1 MNKKIDI
8 IKLQKIYDPRGT
20 LVVAEEN
27 THVPFEIGNTEWFSP
42 KSTVT
47 TQHQRETMLVALAGH
62 FTLRITEYDGTV
74 AETLLDNPNEGALIP
89 ADCPYQLTDFTEE
102 TVVLRLTAAEKEIK
116 YLDLKAINDQY
127 QPEINNAIAQVLDS
141 GWYLHGKALRQFEE
155 EYAAFIGSEY
165 CIGCGCGLDA
175 LKLILMGEME
185 LGRLQK
191 GDEIL
196 VPANTYYATILA
208 ITSVGLKPV
217 LIDARMDT
225 LQIDERLIEQHITQK
240 TKALLTV
247 HLYGK
252 LSVTPKMLELCR
264 KHHLLLF
271 EDNAQA
277 FACKMHA
284 KKSEACQMQVENSQ
298 NSEVNGESI
307 HTGNIG
313 DAAAHSF
320 YPGKNLGALGD
331 AGAVTTN
338 DRKLAEVITSLRDY
352 GRVSKYEY
360 DYQGLNSRMEELQAA
375 VLCVKLKNPY
385 KEASER
391 IKIARYYLS
400 KLDKRIVEHCIPERL
415 YEKESENVVH
425 VFPFLTEK
433 RDELRDYL
441 SEHRVQTVCH
451 YPIPPHQQPC
461 YPEWNH
467 LSFPVTERIAK
478 QEISLPCNSTL
489 KQEELDRIINLIN
502 RFFEERGI

>member
-1 MNKKIDI
+1 MNKKVDN
-8 IKLQKIYDPRGT
+8 IKLQKIFDPRST
-20 LVVAEEN
+20 QIAAEE
-27 THVPFEIGNTEWFSP
+27 
-42 KSTVT
+42 K
-47 TQHQRETMLVALAGH
+47 
-62 FTLRITEYDGTV
+62 
-74 AETLLDNPNEGALIP
+74 
-89 ADCPYQLTDFTEE
+89 
-102 TVVLRLTAAEKEIK
+102 IK

-127 QPEINNAIAQVLDS
+127 QPEINEAIAQVLDS
-141 GWYLHGKALRQFEE
+141 GWYLNGNALKQFEE
-155 EYAAFIGSEY
+155 AYAAFIGSEY

-175 LKLILMGEME
+175 LKLILMGEIE

-191 GDEIL
+191 GNEIL

-208 ITSVGLKPV
+208 ITSVGLTPV
-217 LIDARMDT
+217 LIDSRMDT

-240 TKALLTV
+240 TKALMTV

-252 LSVTPKMLELCR
+252 LSVTPKILELCR
-264 KHHLLLF
+264 KHQLLLF

-277 FACKMHA
+277 FAC
-284 KKSEACQMQVENSQ
+284 QMQVENSEA
-298 NSEVNGESI
+298 SRKSI

-331 AGAVTTN
+331 AGAITTN
-338 DRKLAEVITSLRDY
+338 DRKLAEVIISLRDY
-352 GRVSKYEY
+352 GKVSKYEFN
-360 DYQGLNSRMEELQAA
+360 YQGLNSRMEELQAA

-385 KEASER
+385 GEAKDR
-391 IKIARYYLS
+391 FQKVQYYLS
-400 KLDKRIVEHCIPERL
+400 KLDKKIVEHCIPKRL
-415 YEKESENVVH
+415 YEEEAENVVH

-441 SEHRVQTVCH
+441 SEHQVQTVYH
-451 YPIPPHQQPC
+451 YPIPPHQQSC

-467 LSFPVTERIAK
+467 LSFPVTERIAQ

-489 KQEELDRIINLIN
+489 KQGELDRIINLIN

>member
-1 MNKKIDI
+1 MNKKVDN
-8 IKLQKIYDPRGT
+8 IKLQKIFDPRST
-20 LVVAEEN
+20 QVAAEE
-27 THVPFEIGNTEWFSP
+27 
-42 KSTVT
+42 K
-47 TQHQRETMLVALAGH
+47 
-62 FTLRITEYDGTV
+62 
-74 AETLLDNPNEGALIP
+74 
-89 ADCPYQLTDFTEE
+89 
-102 TVVLRLTAAEKEIK
+102 IK

-127 QPEINNAIAQVLDS
+127 QPEINEAIAQVLDS
-141 GWYLHGKALRQFEE
+141 GWYLNGNALKEFEE
-155 EYAAFIGSEY
+155 AYAAFIGSEY

-175 LKLILMGEME
+175 LKLILMGEIE

-191 GDEIL
+191 DDEIL

-208 ITSVGLKPV
+208 ITSVGLTPV
-217 LIDARMDT
+217 LIDSRMDT

-240 TKALLTV
+240 TKALMTV

-252 LSVTPKMLELCR
+252 LSVTPKILELCR
-264 KHHLLLF
+264 KHQLLLF

-277 FACKMHA
+277 FAC
-284 KKSEACQMQVENSQ
+284 QMQVENS
-298 NSEVNGESI
+298 EVSRKSI

-331 AGAVTTN
+331 AGAITTN
-338 DRKLAEVITSLRDY
+338 DRKLAEVIISLRDY
-352 GRVSKYEY
+352 GRVSKYEFN
-360 DYQGLNSRMEELQAA
+360 YQGLNSRMEELQAA

-385 KEASER
+385 GEAKDR
-391 IKIARYYLS
+391 FQKVQYYLS
-400 KLDKRIVEHCIPERL
+400 KLDKKIVEHCIPKRL
-415 YEKESENVVH
+415 YEEESENVVH

-441 SEHRVQTVCH
+441 SEHQVQTVYH
-451 YPIPPHQQPC
+451 YPIPPHQQSC

-467 LSFPVTERIAK
+467 LSFPVTERIAQ

-489 KQEELDRIINLIN
+489 KQGELDRIINLIN

>member
-1 MNKKIDI
+1 MNKKVDN
-8 IKLQKIYDPRGT
+8 IKLQKIFDPRST
-20 LVVAEEN
+20 QVAAEE
-27 THVPFEIGNTEWFSP
+27 
-42 KSTVT
+42 K
-47 TQHQRETMLVALAGH
+47 
-62 FTLRITEYDGTV
+62 
-74 AETLLDNPNEGALIP
+74 
-89 ADCPYQLTDFTEE
+89 
-102 TVVLRLTAAEKEIK
+102 IK

-127 QPEINNAIAQVLDS
+127 QPEINEAIAQVLDS
-141 GWYLHGKALRQFEE
+141 GWYLNGNALKEFEE
-155 EYAAFIGSEY
+155 AYAAFIGSEY

-175 LKLILMGEME
+175 LKLILMGEIE

-208 ITSVGLKPV
+208 ITSVGLTPV
-217 LIDARMDT
+217 LIDSRMDT

-240 TKALLTV
+240 TKALMTV

-252 LSVTPKMLELCR
+252 LSVTPKILELCR
-264 KHHLLLF
+264 KHQLLLF

-277 FACKMHA
+277 FAC
-284 KKSEACQMQVENSQ
+284 QMQVENSEA
-298 NSEVNGESI
+298 SRKSI

-331 AGAVTTN
+331 AGAITTN
-338 DRKLAEVITSLRDY
+338 DRKLAEVIISLRDY
-352 GRVSKYEY
+352 GRVSKYEFN
-360 DYQGLNSRMEELQAA
+360 YQGLNSRMEELQAA

-385 KEASER
+385 GEAKDR
-391 IKIARYYLS
+391 FQKVQYYLS
-400 KLDKRIVEHCIPERL
+400 KLDKKIVEHCIPKRL
-415 YEKESENVVH
+415 YEEESENVVH

-441 SEHRVQTVCH
+441 SEHQVQTVYH
-451 YPIPPHQQPC
+451 YPIPPHQQSC

-467 LSFPVTERIAK
+467 LSFPVTERIAQ

-489 KQEELDRIINLIN
+489 KQGELDRIINLIN

>member
-1 MNKKIDI
+1 MNKKVDN
-8 IKLQKIYDPRGT
+8 IKLQKIFDPRST
-20 LVVAEEN
+20 QVAAEE
-27 THVPFEIGNTEWFSP
+27 
-42 KSTVT
+42 K
-47 TQHQRETMLVALAGH
+47 
-62 FTLRITEYDGTV
+62 
-74 AETLLDNPNEGALIP
+74 
-89 ADCPYQLTDFTEE
+89 
-102 TVVLRLTAAEKEIK
+102 IK

-127 QPEINNAIAQVLDS
+127 QPEINEAIAQVLDS
-141 GWYLHGKALRQFEE
+141 GWYLNGNALKQFEE
-155 EYAAFIGSEY
+155 AYAAFIGSEY

-175 LKLILMGEME
+175 LKLILMGEIE

-191 GDEIL
+191 DDEIL

-208 ITSVGLKPV
+208 ITSVGLTPV
-217 LIDARMDT
+217 LIDSRMDT

-240 TKALLTV
+240 TKALMTV

-252 LSVTPKMLELCR
+252 LSVTPKILELCR
-264 KHHLLLF
+264 KHQLLLF

-277 FACKMHA
+277 FAC
-284 KKSEACQMQVENSQ
+284 QMQVENSEA
-298 NSEVNGESI
+298 SRKSI

-331 AGAVTTN
+331 AGAITTN
-338 DRKLAEVITSLRDY
+338 DRRLAEVIISLRDY
-352 GRVSKYEY
+352 GRVSKYEFN
-360 DYQGLNSRMEELQAA
+360 YQGLNSRMEELQAA

-385 KEASER
+385 GEAKDR
-391 IKIARYYLS
+391 FQKVQYYLS
-400 KLDKRIVEHCIPERL
+400 KLDKKIVEHCIPKRL
-415 YEKESENVVH
+415 YEEESENVVH

-441 SEHRVQTVCH
+441 SEHQVQTVYH
-451 YPIPPHQQPC
+451 YPIPPHQQSC

-467 LSFPVTERIAK
+467 LSFPVTERIAQ

-489 KQEELDRIINLIN
+489 KQGELDRIINLIN

>member
-1 MNKKIDI
+1 MNKKVDN
-8 IKLQKIYDPRGT
+8 IKLQKIFDPRST
-20 LVVAEEN
+20 QVAAEE
-27 THVPFEIGNTEWFSP
+27 
-42 KSTVT
+42 K
-47 TQHQRETMLVALAGH
+47 
-62 FTLRITEYDGTV
+62 
-74 AETLLDNPNEGALIP
+74 
-89 ADCPYQLTDFTEE
+89 
-102 TVVLRLTAAEKEIK
+102 IK

-127 QPEINNAIAQVLDS
+127 QPEINEAIAQVLDS
-141 GWYLHGKALRQFEE
+141 GWYLNGNALKQFEE
-155 EYAAFIGSEY
+155 AYAAFIGSEY

-175 LKLILMGEME
+175 LKLILMGEIE

-191 GDEIL
+191 GNEIL

-208 ITSVGLKPV
+208 ITSAGLTPV
-217 LIDARMDT
+217 LIDSRMDT

-240 TKALLTV
+240 TKALMTV

-252 LSVTPKMLELCR
+252 LSVTPKILELCR
-264 KHHLLLF
+264 KHQLLLF

-277 FACKMHA
+277 FAC
-284 KKSEACQMQVENSQ
+284 QMQVENSEA
-298 NSEVNGESI
+298 SRKSI

-331 AGAVTTN
+331 AGAITTN
-338 DRKLAEVITSLRDY
+338 DRKLAEVIISLRDY
-352 GRVSKYEY
+352 GRVSKYEFN
-360 DYQGLNSRMEELQAA
+360 YQGLNSRMEELQAA

-385 KEASER
+385 GEAKDR
-391 IKIARYYLS
+391 FQKVQNYLS
-400 KLDKRIVEHCIPERL
+400 KLDKKIVEHCIPKRL
-415 YEKESENVVH
+415 YEEESENVVH

-441 SEHRVQTVCH
+441 SEHQVQTVYH
-451 YPIPPHQQPC
+451 YPIPPHQQSC

-467 LSFPVTERIAK
+467 LSFPVTERIAQ

-489 KQEELDRIINLIN
+489 KQGELDRIINLIN

>member
-1 MNKKIDI
+1 MNKKVDN
-8 IKLQKIYDPRGT
+8 IKLQKIFDPRST
-20 LVVAEEN
+20 QVAAEE
-27 THVPFEIGNTEWFSP
+27 
-42 KSTVT
+42 K
-47 TQHQRETMLVALAGH
+47 
-62 FTLRITEYDGTV
+62 
-74 AETLLDNPNEGALIP
+74 
-89 ADCPYQLTDFTEE
+89 
-102 TVVLRLTAAEKEIK
+102 IK

-127 QPEINNAIAQVLDS
+127 QPEINEAIAQVLDS
-141 GWYLHGKALRQFEE
+141 GWYLNGNALKQFEE
-155 EYAAFIGSEY
+155 AYAAFIGSEY

-175 LKLILMGEME
+175 LKLILMGEIE

-208 ITSVGLKPV
+208 ITSVGLTPV
-217 LIDARMDT
+217 LIDSRMDT

-240 TKALLTV
+240 TKALMTV

-252 LSVTPKMLELCR
+252 LSVTPKILELCR
-264 KHHLLLF
+264 KHQLLLF

-277 FACKMHA
+277 FAC
-284 KKSEACQMQVENSQ
+284 QMQVENSEA
-298 NSEVNGESI
+298 SRKSI

-331 AGAVTTN
+331 AGAITTN
-338 DRKLAEVITSLRDY
+338 DRKLAEVIISLRDY
-352 GRVSKYEY
+352 GRASKYEFT
-360 DYQGLNSRMEELQAA
+360 YQGLNSRMEELQAA

-385 KEASER
+385 GEAKDR
-391 IKIARYYLS
+391 FQKAQYYLS
-400 KLDKRIVEHCIPERL
+400 QLDKKIVEHCIPKRL
-415 YEKESENVVH
+415 YEEGKENVVH

-441 SEHRVQTVCH
+441 TEHRVQTVCH
-451 YPIPPHQQPC
+451 YPIPPHQQSC

-467 LSFPVTERIAK
+467 LSFPVTERIAQ

-489 KQEELDRIINLIN
+489 KLEELDRIINLIN

>member
-1 MNKKIDI
+1 MNKKVDN
-8 IKLQKIYDPRGT
+8 IKLQKIFDPRST
-20 LVVAEEN
+20 QVAAEE
-27 THVPFEIGNTEWFSP
+27 
-42 KSTVT
+42 K
-47 TQHQRETMLVALAGH
+47 
-62 FTLRITEYDGTV
+62 
-74 AETLLDNPNEGALIP
+74 
-89 ADCPYQLTDFTEE
+89 
-102 TVVLRLTAAEKEIK
+102 IK

-127 QPEINNAIAQVLDS
+127 QPEINEAIAQVLDS
-141 GWYLHGKALRQFEE
+141 GWYLNGNALKQFEE
-155 EYAAFIGSEY
+155 AYAAFIGSEY

-175 LKLILMGEME
+175 LKLILMGEIE

-191 GDEIL
+191 GNEIL

-208 ITSVGLKPV
+208 ITSVGLTPV
-217 LIDARMDT
+217 LIDSRMDT

-240 TKALLTV
+240 TKALMTV

-252 LSVTPKMLELCR
+252 LSVTPKILELCR
-264 KHHLLLF
+264 KHQLLLF

-277 FACKMHA
+277 FAC
-284 KKSEACQMQVENSQ
+284 QMQVENCEASRK
-298 NSEVNGESI
+298 SI

-331 AGAVTTN
+331 AGAITTN
-338 DRKLAEVITSLRDY
+338 DRKLVEVIISLRDY
-352 GRVSKYEY
+352 GRVSKYEFN
-360 DYQGLNSRMEELQAA
+360 YQGLNSRMEELQAA

-385 KEASER
+385 GEAKDR
-391 IKIARYYLS
+391 FQKVQYYLS
-400 KLDKRIVEHCIPERL
+400 KLDKKIVEHCIPKRL
-415 YEKESENVVH
+415 YEEESENVVH

-441 SEHRVQTVCH
+441 SEHQVQTVYH
-451 YPIPPHQQPC
+451 YPIPPHQQSC

-467 LSFPVTERIAK
+467 LSFPVTERIAQ

-489 KQEELDRIINLIN
+489 KQGELDRIINLIN

>member
-1 MNKKIDI
+1 MNKKVDN
-8 IKLQKIYDPRGT
+8 IKLQKIFDPRST
-20 LVVAEEN
+20 QVAAEE
-27 THVPFEIGNTEWFSP
+27 
-42 KSTVT
+42 K
-47 TQHQRETMLVALAGH
+47 
-62 FTLRITEYDGTV
+62 
-74 AETLLDNPNEGALIP
+74 
-89 ADCPYQLTDFTEE
+89 
-102 TVVLRLTAAEKEIK
+102 IK

-127 QPEINNAIAQVLDS
+127 QPEINEAIAQVLDS
-141 GWYLHGKALRQFEE
+141 GWYLNGNALKEFEE
-155 EYAAFIGSEY
+155 AYAAFIGSEY

-175 LKLILMGEME
+175 LKLILMGEIE

-208 ITSVGLKPV
+208 ITSVGLTPV
-217 LIDARMDT
+217 LIDSRMDT

-240 TKALLTV
+240 TKALMTV

-252 LSVTPKMLELCR
+252 LSVTPKILELCR
-264 KHHLLLF
+264 KHQLLLF

-277 FACKMHA
+277 FAC
-284 KKSEACQMQVENSQ
+284 QMQVENSEA
-298 NSEVNGESI
+298 SRKSI

-331 AGAVTTN
+331 AGAITTN
-338 DRKLAEVITSLRDY
+338 DRKLAEVIISLRDY
-352 GRVSKYEY
+352 GRVSKYEFN
-360 DYQGLNSRMEELQAA
+360 YQGLNSRMEELQAA

-385 KEASER
+385 GEAKDR
-391 IKIARYYLS
+391 FRKVQYYLS
-400 KLDKRIVEHCIPERL
+400 KLDKKIVEHCIPKRL
-415 YEKESENVVH
+415 YEEESENVVH

-441 SEHRVQTVCH
+441 SEHQVQTVYH
-451 YPIPPHQQPC
+451 YPIPPHQQSC

-467 LSFPVTERIAK
+467 LSFPVTERIAQ

-489 KQEELDRIINLIN
+489 KQGELDRIINLIN

>member
-1 MNKKIDI
+1 MNKKVDN
-8 IKLQKIYDPRGT
+8 IKLQKIFDPRST
-20 LVVAEEN
+20 QVAAEE
-27 THVPFEIGNTEWFSP
+27 
-42 KSTVT
+42 K
-47 TQHQRETMLVALAGH
+47 
-62 FTLRITEYDGTV
+62 
-74 AETLLDNPNEGALIP
+74 
-89 ADCPYQLTDFTEE
+89 
-102 TVVLRLTAAEKEIK
+102 IK

-127 QPEINNAIAQVLDS
+127 QPEINEAIAQVLDS
-141 GWYLHGKALRQFEE
+141 GWYLNGNALKQFEE
-155 EYAAFIGSEY
+155 AYAAFIGSEY

-175 LKLILMGEME
+175 LKLILMGEIE

-208 ITSVGLKPV
+208 ITSVGLTPV
-217 LIDARMDT
+217 LIDSRMDT

-240 TKALLTV
+240 TKALMTV

-252 LSVTPKMLELCR
+252 LSVTPKILELCR
-264 KHHLLLF
+264 KHQLLLF

-277 FACKMHA
+277 FAC
-284 KKSEACQMQVENSQ
+284 QMQVENSEA
-298 NSEVNGESI
+298 SRKSI

-331 AGAVTTN
+331 AGAITTN
-338 DRKLAEVITSLRDY
+338 DRKLAEVIISLRDY
-352 GRVSKYEY
+352 GRVSKYEFN
-360 DYQGLNSRMEELQAA
+360 YQGLNSRMEELQAA

-385 KEASER
+385 GEVKDR
-391 IKIARYYLS
+391 FQKVQYYLS
-400 KLDKRIVEHCIPERL
+400 KLDKKIVEHCIPKRL
-415 YEKESENVVH
+415 YEEESENVVH

-441 SEHRVQTVCH
+441 SEHQVQTVYH
-451 YPIPPHQQPC
+451 YPIPPHQQSC

-467 LSFPVTERIAK
+467 LSFPVTERIAQ

-489 KQEELDRIINLIN
+489 KQGELDRIINLIN

>member
-1 MNKKIDI
+1 MNKKVDN
-8 IKLQKIYDPRGT
+8 IKLQKIFDPRST
-20 LVVAEEN
+20 QVAAEE
-27 THVPFEIGNTEWFSP
+27 
-42 KSTVT
+42 K
-47 TQHQRETMLVALAGH
+47 
-62 FTLRITEYDGTV
+62 
-74 AETLLDNPNEGALIP
+74 
-89 ADCPYQLTDFTEE
+89 
-102 TVVLRLTAAEKEIK
+102 IK

-127 QPEINNAIAQVLDS
+127 QPEINEAIAQVLDS
-141 GWYLHGKALRQFEE
+141 GWYLNGNALKQFEE
-155 EYAAFIGSEY
+155 AYAAFIGSEY

-175 LKLILMGEME
+175 LKLILMGEIE

-208 ITSVGLKPV
+208 ITSVGLTPV
-217 LIDARMDT
+217 LIDSRMDT

-240 TKALLTV
+240 TKALMTV

-252 LSVTPKMLELCR
+252 LSVTPKILELCR
-264 KHHLLLF
+264 KHQLLLF

-277 FACKMHA
+277 FAC
-284 KKSEACQMQVENSQ
+284 QMQVENSEA
-298 NSEVNGESI
+298 SRKSI

-331 AGAVTTN
+331 AGAITTN
-338 DRKLAEVITSLRDY
+338 DRKLAEIIISLRDY
-352 GRVSKYEY
+352 GRVSKYEFN
-360 DYQGLNSRMEELQAA
+360 YQGLNSRMEELQAA

-385 KEASER
+385 GEAKDR
-391 IKIARYYLS
+391 FRKVQYYLS
-400 KLDKRIVEHCIPERL
+400 KLDKKIVEHCIPKRL
-415 YEKESENVVH
+415 YEEESENVVH

-441 SEHRVQTVCH
+441 SEHQVQTVYH
-451 YPIPPHQQPC
+451 YPIPPHQQSC

-467 LSFPVTERIAK
+467 LSFPVTERIAQ

>member
-1 MNKKIDI
+1 MNKKVDN
-8 IKLQKIYDPRGT
+8 IKLQKIFDPRST
-20 LVVAEEN
+20 QVAAEE
-27 THVPFEIGNTEWFSP
+27 
-42 KSTVT
+42 K
-47 TQHQRETMLVALAGH
+47 
-62 FTLRITEYDGTV
+62 
-74 AETLLDNPNEGALIP
+74 
-89 ADCPYQLTDFTEE
+89 
-102 TVVLRLTAAEKEIK
+102 IK

-127 QPEINNAIAQVLDS
+127 QPEINEAIAQVLDS
-141 GWYLHGKALRQFEE
+141 GWYLNGNALKQFEE
-155 EYAAFIGSEY
+155 AYAAFIGSEY

-175 LKLILMGEME
+175 LKLILMGEIE

-208 ITSVGLKPV
+208 ITSVGLTPV
-217 LIDARMDT
+217 LIDSRMDT

-240 TKALLTV
+240 TKALMTV

-252 LSVTPKMLELCR
+252 LSVTPKILELCR
-264 KHHLLLF
+264 KHQLLLF

-277 FACKMHA
+277 FAC
-284 KKSEACQMQVENSQ
+284 QMQVENSEA
-298 NSEVNGESI
+298 SRKSI

-331 AGAVTTN
+331 AGAITTN
-338 DRKLAEVITSLRDY
+338 DRKLAEVIISLRDY
-352 GRVSKYEY
+352 GRVNKYEFN
-360 DYQGLNSRMEELQAA
+360 YQGLNSRMEELQAA

-385 KEASER
+385 GEAKDR
-391 IKIARYYLS
+391 FQKVQYYLS
-400 KLDKRIVEHCIPERL
+400 KLDKKIVEHCIPKRL
-415 YEKESENVVH
+415 YEEEAENVVH

-441 SEHRVQTVCH
+441 SEHQVQTVFH
-451 YPIPPHQQPC
+451 YPIPPHQQSC

-467 LSFPVTERIAK
+467 LSFPVTERIAQ

-489 KQEELDRIINLIN
+489 KQGELDRIINLIN

>member
-1 MNKKIDI
+1 MNKKVDN
-8 IKLQKIYDPRGT
+8 IKLQKIFDPRST
-20 LVVAEEN
+20 QVAAEE
-27 THVPFEIGNTEWFSP
+27 
-42 KSTVT
+42 K
-47 TQHQRETMLVALAGH
+47 
-62 FTLRITEYDGTV
+62 
-74 AETLLDNPNEGALIP
+74 
-89 ADCPYQLTDFTEE
+89 
-102 TVVLRLTAAEKEIK
+102 IK

-127 QPEINNAIAQVLDS
+127 QPEINEAIAQVLDS
-141 GWYLHGKALRQFEE
+141 GWYLNGNALKQFEE
-155 EYAAFIGSEY
+155 AYAAFIGSEY

-175 LKLILMGEME
+175 LKLILMGEIE

-208 ITSVGLKPV
+208 ITSVGLTPV
-217 LIDARMDT
+217 LIDSRMDT

-240 TKALLTV
+240 TKALMTV

-252 LSVTPKMLELCR
+252 LSVTPKILELCR
-264 KHHLLLF
+264 KHQLLLF

-277 FACKMHA
+277 FAC
-284 KKSEACQMQVENSQ
+284 QMQVENSEA
-298 NSEVNGESI
+298 SRKSI

-331 AGAVTTN
+331 AGAITTN
-338 DRKLAEVITSLRDY
+338 DRKLAEIIITLRDY
-352 GRVSKYEY
+352 GRVSKYEFN
-360 DYQGLNSRMEELQAA
+360 YQGLNSRMEELQAA

-385 KEASER
+385 VEAKDR
-391 IKIARYYLS
+391 FQKVQYYLS
-400 KLDKRIVEHCIPERL
+400 KLDKKIVEHCIPKRL
-415 YEKESENVVH
+415 YEEESENVVH

-441 SEHRVQTVCH
+441 SEHQVQTVYH
-451 YPIPPHQQPC
+451 YPIPPHQQSC

-467 LSFPVTERIAK
+467 LSFPVTERIAQ

-489 KQEELDRIINLIN
+489 KQGELDRIINLIN

>member
-1 MNKKIDI
+1 MNKKVDN
-8 IKLQKIYDPRGT
+8 IKLQKIFDPRST
-20 LVVAEEN
+20 QIAAEE
-27 THVPFEIGNTEWFSP
+27 
-42 KSTVT
+42 K
-47 TQHQRETMLVALAGH
+47 
-62 FTLRITEYDGTV
+62 
-74 AETLLDNPNEGALIP
+74 
-89 ADCPYQLTDFTEE
+89 
-102 TVVLRLTAAEKEIK
+102 IK

-127 QPEINNAIAQVLDS
+127 QPEINEAIAQVLDS
-141 GWYLHGKALRQFEE
+141 GWYLNGNALKQFEE
-155 EYAAFIGSEY
+155 AYAAFIGSEY

-175 LKLILMGEME
+175 LKLILMGEIE

-191 GDEIL
+191 GNEIL

-208 ITSVGLKPV
+208 ITSVGLTPV
-217 LIDARMDT
+217 LIDSRMDT

-240 TKALLTV
+240 TKALMTV

-252 LSVTPKMLELCR
+252 LSVTPKILELCR
-264 KHHLLLF
+264 KHQLLLF

-277 FACKMHA
+277 FAC
-284 KKSEACQMQVENSQ
+284 QMQVENSEA
-298 NSEVNGESI
+298 SRKSI

-331 AGAVTTN
+331 AGAITTN
-338 DRKLAEVITSLRDY
+338 DRKLAEVIISLRDY
-352 GRVSKYEY
+352 GRVSKYEFN
-360 DYQGLNSRMEELQAA
+360 YQGLNSRMEELQAA

-385 KEASER
+385 GEAKDR
-391 IKIARYYLS
+391 FQKVQYYLS
-400 KLDKRIVEHCIPERL
+400 KLDKKIAEHCIPKRL
-415 YEKESENVVH
+415 YEEESENVVH

-441 SEHRVQTVCH
+441 SEHQVQTVYH
-451 YPIPPHQQPC
+451 YPIPPHQQSC

-467 LSFPVTERIAK
+467 LSFPVTERIAQ

-489 KQEELDRIINLIN
+489 KQGELDRIINLIN

>member
-1 MNKKIDI
+1 MNKKVDN
-8 IKLQKIYDPRGT
+8 IKLQKIFDPRST
-20 LVVAEEN
+20 QVAAEE
-27 THVPFEIGNTEWFSP
+27 
-42 KSTVT
+42 K
-47 TQHQRETMLVALAGH
+47 
-62 FTLRITEYDGTV
+62 
-74 AETLLDNPNEGALIP
+74 
-89 ADCPYQLTDFTEE
+89 
-102 TVVLRLTAAEKEIK
+102 IK

-127 QPEINNAIAQVLDS
+127 QPEINEAIAQVLDS
-141 GWYLHGKALRQFEE
+141 GWYLNGNALKQFEE
-155 EYAAFIGSEY
+155 AYAAFIGSEY

-175 LKLILMGEME
+175 LKLILMGEIE

-191 GDEIL
+191 GNEIL

-208 ITSVGLKPV
+208 ITSVGLTPV
-217 LIDARMDT
+217 LIDSRMDT

-240 TKALLTV
+240 TKALMTV

-252 LSVTPKMLELCR
+252 LSVTPKILELCR
-264 KHHLLLF
+264 KHQLLLF

-277 FACKMHA
+277 FAC
-284 KKSEACQMQVENSQ
+284 QMQVENSEA
-298 NSEVNGESI
+298 SRKSI

-331 AGAVTTN
+331 AGAITTN
-338 DRKLAEVITSLRDY
+338 DRKLAEVIISLRDY
-352 GRVSKYEY
+352 GRVNKYEFN
-360 DYQGLNSRMEELQAA
+360 YQGLNSRMEELQAA

-385 KEASER
+385 GEAKDR
-391 IKIARYYLS
+391 FQKVQYYLS
-400 KLDKRIVEHCIPERL
+400 KLDKKIVEHCIPKRL
-415 YEKESENVVH
+415 YEEEAENVVH

-441 SEHRVQTVCH
+441 SEHQVQTVYH
-451 YPIPPHQQPC
+451 YPIPPHQQSC

-467 LSFPVTERIAK
+467 LSFPVTERIAQ

-489 KQEELDRIINLIN
+489 KQGELDRIINLIN

>member
-1 MNKKIDI
+1 MNKKVDN
-8 IKLQKIYDPRGT
+8 IKLQKIFDPRST
-20 LVVAEEN
+20 QVAAEE
-27 THVPFEIGNTEWFSP
+27 
-42 KSTVT
+42 K
-47 TQHQRETMLVALAGH
+47 
-62 FTLRITEYDGTV
+62 
-74 AETLLDNPNEGALIP
+74 
-89 ADCPYQLTDFTEE
+89 
-102 TVVLRLTAAEKEIK
+102 IK

-127 QPEINNAIAQVLDS
+127 QPEINEAIAQVLDS
-141 GWYLHGKALRQFEE
+141 GWYLNGNALKQFEE
-155 EYAAFIGSEY
+155 AYAAFIGSEY

-175 LKLILMGEME
+175 LKLILMGEIE

-191 GDEIL
+191 GNEIL

-208 ITSVGLKPV
+208 ITSVGLTPV
-217 LIDARMDT
+217 LIDSRMDT

-240 TKALLTV
+240 TKALMTV

-252 LSVTPKMLELCR
+252 LSVTPKILELCR
-264 KHHLLLF
+264 KHQLLLF

-277 FACKMHA
+277 FAC
-284 KKSEACQMQVENSQ
+284 QMQVENSEA
-298 NSEVNGESI
+298 SRKSI

-331 AGAVTTN
+331 AGAITTN

-391 IKIARYYLS
+391 IKIVRYYLS
-400 KLDKRIVEHCIPERL
+400 KFDKQIVEHCIPERL
-415 YEKESENVVH
+415 YEEESENVVH

>member
-1 MNKKIDI
+1 MNKKVDN
-8 IKLQKIYDPRGT
+8 IKLQKIFDPRST
-20 LVVAEEN
+20 QVAAEE
-27 THVPFEIGNTEWFSP
+27 
-42 KSTVT
+42 K
-47 TQHQRETMLVALAGH
+47 
-62 FTLRITEYDGTV
+62 
-74 AETLLDNPNEGALIP
+74 
-89 ADCPYQLTDFTEE
+89 
-102 TVVLRLTAAEKEIK
+102 IK

-127 QPEINNAIAQVLDS
+127 QPEINEAIAQVLDS
-141 GWYLHGKALRQFEE
+141 GWYLNGNALKQFEE
-155 EYAAFIGSEY
+155 AYAAFIGSEY

-175 LKLILMGEME
+175 LKLILMGEIE

-191 GDEIL
+191 GNEIL

-208 ITSVGLKPV
+208 ITSVGLTPV
-217 LIDARMDT
+217 LIDSRMDT

-240 TKALLTV
+240 TKALMTV

-252 LSVTPKMLELCR
+252 LSVTPKILELCR
-264 KHHLLLF
+264 KHQLLLF

-277 FACKMHA
+277 FAC
-284 KKSEACQMQVENSQ
+284 QMQVENSEA
-298 NSEVNGESI
+298 SRKSI

-331 AGAVTTN
+331 AGAITTN
-338 DRKLAEVITSLRDY
+338 DRKLAEVIISLRDY
-352 GRVSKYEY
+352 GRVSKYEFN
-360 DYQGLNSRMEELQAA
+360 YQGLNSRMEELQAA

-385 KEASER
+385 GEAEDR
-391 IKIARYYLS
+391 FQKVQYYLS
-400 KLDKRIVEHCIPERL
+400 KLDKKIVEHCIPKRL
-415 YEKESENVVH
+415 YEEESENVVH

-441 SEHRVQTVCH
+441 SEHQVQTVFH
-451 YPIPPHQQPC
+451 YPIPPHQQSC

-467 LSFPVTERIAK
+467 LSFPVTERIAQ

-489 KQEELDRIINLIN
+489 KQGELDRIINLIN

>member
-1 MNKKIDI
+1 MNKKVDN
-8 IKLQKIYDPRGT
+8 IKLQKIFDPRST
-20 LVVAEEN
+20 QVAAEE
-27 THVPFEIGNTEWFSP
+27 
-42 KSTVT
+42 K
-47 TQHQRETMLVALAGH
+47 
-62 FTLRITEYDGTV
+62 
-74 AETLLDNPNEGALIP
+74 
-89 ADCPYQLTDFTEE
+89 
-102 TVVLRLTAAEKEIK
+102 IK

-127 QPEINNAIAQVLDS
+127 QPEINEAIAQVLDS
-141 GWYLHGKALRQFEE
+141 GWYLNGNALKQFEE
-155 EYAAFIGSEY
+155 AYAAFIGSEY

-175 LKLILMGEME
+175 LKLILMGEIE

-208 ITSVGLKPV
+208 ITSVGLTPV
-217 LIDARMDT
+217 LIDSRMDT
-225 LQIDERLIEQHITQK
+225 LQIDERLIKQHITQK
-240 TKALLTV
+240 TKALMTV

-252 LSVTPKMLELCR
+252 LSVTPKILELCR
-264 KHHLLLF
+264 KHQLLLF

-277 FACKMHA
+277 FAC
-284 KKSEACQMQVENSQ
+284 QMQVENSEA
-298 NSEVNGESI
+298 SRKSI

-331 AGAVTTN
+331 AGAITTN
-338 DRKLAEVITSLRDY
+338 DRKLAEVIISLRDY
-352 GRVSKYEY
+352 GRASKYEFT
-360 DYQGLNSRMEELQAA
+360 YQGLNSRMEELQAA

-385 KEASER
+385 GEAKDR
-391 IKIARYYLS
+391 FQKAQYYLS
-400 KLDKRIVEHCIPERL
+400 KLDKKIVEHCIPKRL
-415 YEKESENVVH
+415 YEEGKENVVH

-441 SEHRVQTVCH
+441 TEHRVQTVCH
-451 YPIPPHQQPC
+451 YPIPPHQQSC

-467 LSFPVTERIAK
+467 LSFPVTERIAQ

-489 KQEELDRIINLIN
+489 KLEELDRIINLIN

>member
-1 MNKKIDI
+1 MNKKVDN
-8 IKLQKIYDPRGT
+8 IKLQKIFDPRST
-20 LVVAEEN
+20 QVAAEE
-27 THVPFEIGNTEWFSP
+27 
-42 KSTVT
+42 K
-47 TQHQRETMLVALAGH
+47 
-62 FTLRITEYDGTV
+62 
-74 AETLLDNPNEGALIP
+74 
-89 ADCPYQLTDFTEE
+89 
-102 TVVLRLTAAEKEIK
+102 IK

-127 QPEINNAIAQVLDS
+127 QPEINEAIAQVLDS
-141 GWYLHGKALRQFEE
+141 GWYLNGNALKQFEE
-155 EYAAFIGSEY
+155 AYAAFIGSEY

-175 LKLILMGEME
+175 LKLILMGEIE

-208 ITSVGLKPV
+208 ITSVGLTPV
-217 LIDARMDT
+217 LIDSRMDT

-240 TKALLTV
+240 TKALMTV

-252 LSVTPKMLELCR
+252 LSVTPKILELCR
-264 KHHLLLF
+264 KHQLLLF

-277 FACKMHA
+277 FAC
-284 KKSEACQMQVENSQ
+284 QIQVENSEA
-298 NSEVNGESI
+298 SRKSI

-331 AGAVTTN
+331 AGAITTN
-338 DRKLAEVITSLRDY
+338 DRKLAEVIISLRDY
-352 GRVSKYEY
+352 GRVSKYEFN
-360 DYQGLNSRMEELQAA
+360 YQGLNSRMEELQAA

-385 KEASER
+385 GEAKDR
-391 IKIARYYLS
+391 FQKVQYYLS
-400 KLDKRIVEHCIPERL
+400 KLDKKIVEHCIPKRL
-415 YEKESENVVH
+415 YEEESENVVH

-441 SEHRVQTVCH
+441 SEHQVQTVFH
-451 YPIPPHQQPC
+451 YPIPPHQQSC

-467 LSFPVTERIAK
+467 LSFPVTERIAQ

-489 KQEELDRIINLIN
+489 KQGELDRIINLIN

>member
-1 MNKKIDI
+1 MNKKVDN
-8 IKLQKIYDPRGT
+8 IKLQKIFDPRST
-20 LVVAEEN
+20 QIAAEE
-27 THVPFEIGNTEWFSP
+27 
-42 KSTVT
+42 K
-47 TQHQRETMLVALAGH
+47 
-62 FTLRITEYDGTV
+62 
-74 AETLLDNPNEGALIP
+74 
-89 ADCPYQLTDFTEE
+89 
-102 TVVLRLTAAEKEIK
+102 IK

-127 QPEINNAIAQVLDS
+127 QPEINEAIAQVLDS
-141 GWYLHGKALRQFEE
+141 GWYLNGNALKQFEE
-155 EYAAFIGSEY
+155 AYAAFIGSEY

-175 LKLILMGEME
+175 LKLILMGEIE

-191 GDEIL
+191 GNEIL

-208 ITSVGLKPV
+208 ITSVGLTPV
-217 LIDARMDT
+217 LIDSRMDT

-240 TKALLTV
+240 TKALMTV

-252 LSVTPKMLELCR
+252 LSVTPKILELCR
-264 KHHLLLF
+264 KHQLLLF

-277 FACKMHA
+277 FAC
-284 KKSEACQMQVENSQ
+284 QMQVENSEA
-298 NSEVNGESI
+298 SRKSI

-331 AGAVTTN
+331 AGAITTN
-338 DRKLAEVITSLRDY
+338 DRKLAEVIISLRDY
-352 GRVSKYEY
+352 GRVSKYEFN
-360 DYQGLNSRMEELQAA
+360 YQGLNSRMEEFQAA

-385 KEASER
+385 GEAKDR
-391 IKIARYYLS
+391 FQKVQYYLS
-400 KLDKRIVEHCIPERL
+400 KLDKKIVEHCIPKRL
-415 YEKESENVVH
+415 YEEESENVVH

-441 SEHRVQTVCH
+441 SEHQVQTVYH
-451 YPIPPHQQPC
+451 YPIPPHQQSC

-467 LSFPVTERIAK
+467 LSFPVTERIAQ

>member
-1 MNKKIDI
+1 MNKKVDN
-8 IKLQKIYDPRGT
+8 IKLQKIFDPRST
-20 LVVAEEN
+20 QVAAEE
-27 THVPFEIGNTEWFSP
+27 
-42 KSTVT
+42 K
-47 TQHQRETMLVALAGH
+47 
-62 FTLRITEYDGTV
+62 
-74 AETLLDNPNEGALIP
+74 
-89 ADCPYQLTDFTEE
+89 
-102 TVVLRLTAAEKEIK
+102 IK

-127 QPEINNAIAQVLDS
+127 QPEINEAIAQVLDS
-141 GWYLHGKALRQFEE
+141 GWYLNGNALKQFEE
-155 EYAAFIGSEY
+155 AYAAFIGSEY

-175 LKLILMGEME
+175 LKLILMGEIE

-208 ITSVGLKPV
+208 ITSVGLTPV
-217 LIDARMDT
+217 LIDSRMDT

-240 TKALLTV
+240 TKALMTV

-252 LSVTPKMLELCR
+252 LSVTPKILELCR
-264 KHHLLLF
+264 KHQLLLF

-277 FACKMHA
+277 FAC
-284 KKSEACQMQVENSQ
+284 QMQVENSEA
-298 NSEVNGESI
+298 SRKSI

-331 AGAVTTN
+331 AGAITTN
-338 DRKLAEVITSLRDY
+338 DRKLAEVIISLRDY
-352 GRVSKYEY
+352 GRVSKYEFN
-360 DYQGLNSRMEELQAA
+360 YQGLNSRMEELQAA

-385 KEASER
+385 GEAKDR
-391 IKIARYYLS
+391 FQKVQYYLS
-400 KLDKRIVEHCIPERL
+400 KLDKKIAEHCIPKRL
-415 YEKESENVVH
+415 YEEESENVVH

-441 SEHRVQTVCH
+441 SEHQVQTVYH
-451 YPIPPHQQPC
+451 YPIPPHQQSC

-467 LSFPVTERIAK
+467 LSFPVTERIAQ

-489 KQEELDRIINLIN
+489 KQGELDRIINLIN

>member
-1 MNKKIDI
+1 MNKKVDN
-8 IKLQKIYDPRGT
+8 IKLQKIFDPRST
-20 LVVAEEN
+20 QVVAEE
-27 THVPFEIGNTEWFSP
+27 
-42 KSTVT
+42 K
-47 TQHQRETMLVALAGH
+47 
-62 FTLRITEYDGTV
+62 
-74 AETLLDNPNEGALIP
+74 
-89 ADCPYQLTDFTEE
+89 
-102 TVVLRLTAAEKEIK
+102 IK

-127 QPEINNAIAQVLDS
+127 QPEINEAIAQVLDS
-141 GWYLHGKALRQFEE
+141 GWYLNGNALKQFEE
-155 EYAAFIGSEY
+155 AYAAFIGSEY

-175 LKLILMGEME
+175 LKLILMGEIE

-191 GDEIL
+191 GNEIL

-208 ITSVGLKPV
+208 ITSVGLTPV
-217 LIDARMDT
+217 LIDSRMDT

-240 TKALLTV
+240 TKALMTV

-252 LSVTPKMLELCR
+252 LSVTPKILELCR
-264 KHHLLLF
+264 KHQLLLF

-277 FACKMHA
+277 FAC
-284 KKSEACQMQVENSQ
+284 QMQVENSEA
-298 NSEVNGESI
+298 SRKSI

-331 AGAVTTN
+331 AGAITTN
-338 DRKLAEVITSLRDY
+338 DRKLAEIIISLRDY
-352 GRVSKYEY
+352 GRVSKYEFN
-360 DYQGLNSRMEELQAA
+360 YQGLNSRMEELQAA

-385 KEASER
+385 GEAKDR
-391 IKIARYYLS
+391 FQKVQYYLS
-400 KLDKRIVEHCIPERL
+400 KLDKKIVEHCIPKRL
-415 YEKESENVVH
+415 YEEESENVVH

-441 SEHRVQTVCH
+441 SEHQVQTVYH
-451 YPIPPHQQPC
+451 YPIPPHQQSC

-467 LSFPVTERIAK
+467 LSFPVTERIAQ

-489 KQEELDRIINLIN
+489 KQGELDRIINLIN

>member
-1 MNKKIDI
+1 MNKKVDI
-8 IKLQKIYDPRGT
+8 NKSQKISDPRGT
-20 LVVAEEN
+20 QVAAEE
-27 THVPFEIGNTEWFSP
+27 
-42 KSTVT
+42 
-47 TQHQRETMLVALAGH
+47 
-62 FTLRITEYDGTV
+62 
-74 AETLLDNPNEGALIP
+74 
-89 ADCPYQLTDFTEE
+89 
-102 TVVLRLTAAEKEIK
+102 EIK

-127 QPEINNAIAQVLDS
+127 QPEINKAIAQVLDS
-141 GWYLHGKALRQFEE
+141 GWYLNGNALKQFEKD
-155 EYAAFIGSEY
+155 YAAFIGSEY

-208 ITSVGLKPV
+208 ITSVGLAPV

-240 TKALLTV
+240 TKALMTV

-252 LSVTPKMLELCR
+252 LSVTPQMLELCR

-277 FACKMHA
+277 FACQMQA
-284 KKSEACQMQVENSQ
+284 EKSEACR
-298 NSEVNGESI
+298 ESI

-338 DRKLAEVITSLRDY
+338 DRKLAEAIISLRDY
-352 GRVSKYEY
+352 GRANKYEFS
-360 DYQGLNSRMEELQAA
+360 YQGLNSRMEELQAA
-375 VLCVKLKNPY
+375 VLSVKLKNPY
-385 KEASER
+385 GEAKDR
-391 IKIARYYLS
+391 FRKVQYYLS
-400 KLDKRIVEHCIPERL
+400 RLDKQIVEHCIPERL
-415 YEKESENVVH
+415 YEEEKENVVH

-441 SEHRVQTVCH
+441 TEHRVQTVCH
-451 YPIPPHQQPC
+451 YPIPPHQQSC

-467 LSFPVTERIAK
+467 LSFPVTERIAQ

>member
-1 MNKKIDI
+1 MNKKVDN
-8 IKLQKIYDPRGT
+8 IKLQKIFDPRST
-20 LVVAEEN
+20 QIAAEE
-27 THVPFEIGNTEWFSP
+27 
-42 KSTVT
+42 K
-47 TQHQRETMLVALAGH
+47 
-62 FTLRITEYDGTV
+62 
-74 AETLLDNPNEGALIP
+74 
-89 ADCPYQLTDFTEE
+89 
-102 TVVLRLTAAEKEIK
+102 IK

-127 QPEINNAIAQVLDS
+127 QPEINEAIAQVLDS
-141 GWYLHGKALRQFEE
+141 GWYLNGNALKQFEE
-155 EYAAFIGSEY
+155 AYAAFIGSEY

-175 LKLILMGEME
+175 LKLILMGEIE

-191 GDEIL
+191 GYEIL

-208 ITSVGLKPV
+208 ITSVGLTPV
-217 LIDARMDT
+217 LIDSRMDT

-240 TKALLTV
+240 TKALMTV

-252 LSVTPKMLELCR
+252 LSVTPKILELCR
-264 KHHLLLF
+264 KHQLLLF

-277 FACKMHA
+277 FAC
-284 KKSEACQMQVENSQ
+284 QMQVENSEA
-298 NSEVNGESI
+298 SRKSI

-331 AGAVTTN
+331 AGAITTN
-338 DRKLAEVITSLRDY
+338 DRKLAEVIISLRDY
-352 GRVSKYEY
+352 GRVNKYEFN
-360 DYQGLNSRMEELQAA
+360 YQGLNSRMEELQAA

-385 KEASER
+385 GEAKDR
-391 IKIARYYLS
+391 FQKVQYYLS
-400 KLDKRIVEHCIPERL
+400 KLDKKIVEHCIPKRL
-415 YEKESENVVH
+415 YEEESENVVH

-441 SEHRVQTVCH
+441 SEHQVQTVYH
-451 YPIPPHQQPC
+451 YPIPPHQQSC

-467 LSFPVTERIAK
+467 LSFPVTERIAQ

-489 KQEELDRIINLIN
+489 KQGELDRIINLIN

>member
-1 MNKKIDI
+1 MNKKVDN
-8 IKLQKIYDPRGT
+8 IKLQKIFDPRST
-20 LVVAEEN
+20 QVAAEE
-27 THVPFEIGNTEWFSP
+27 
-42 KSTVT
+42 K
-47 TQHQRETMLVALAGH
+47 
-62 FTLRITEYDGTV
+62 
-74 AETLLDNPNEGALIP
+74 
-89 ADCPYQLTDFTEE
+89 
-102 TVVLRLTAAEKEIK
+102 IK

-127 QPEINNAIAQVLDS
+127 QPEINEAIAQVLDS
-141 GWYLHGKALRQFEE
+141 GWYLNGNALKQFEE
-155 EYAAFIGSEY
+155 AYAAFIGSEY

-175 LKLILMGEME
+175 LKLILMGEIE

-191 GDEIL
+191 GNEIL

-208 ITSVGLKPV
+208 ITSVGLTPV
-217 LIDARMDT
+217 LIDSRMDT

-240 TKALLTV
+240 TKALMTV

-252 LSVTPKMLELCR
+252 LSVTPKILELCR
-264 KHHLLLF
+264 KHQLLLF

-277 FACKMHA
+277 FAC
-284 KKSEACQMQVENSQ
+284 QMQVENSEA
-298 NSEVNGESI
+298 SRKSI

-331 AGAVTTN
+331 AGAITTN
-338 DRKLAEVITSLRDY
+338 DRKLAEVIISLRDY
-352 GRVSKYEY
+352 GRVSKYEFN
-360 DYQGLNSRMEELQAA
+360 YQGLNSRMEELQAA

-385 KEASER
+385 GEAKDR
-391 IKIARYYLS
+391 FLKVQYYLS
-400 KLDKRIVEHCIPERL
+400 KLDKKIVEHCIPKRL
-415 YEKESENVVH
+415 YEEESENVVH

-441 SEHRVQTVCH
+441 SEHQVQTVFH
-451 YPIPPHQQPC
+451 YPIPPHQQSC

-467 LSFPVTERIAK
+467 LSFPVTERIAQ

-489 KQEELDRIINLIN
+489 KQGELDRIINLIN

>member
-1 MNKKIDI
+1 MNKKVDN
-8 IKLQKIYDPRGT
+8 IKLQKIFDPRST
-20 LVVAEEN
+20 QIAAEE
-27 THVPFEIGNTEWFSP
+27 
-42 KSTVT
+42 K
-47 TQHQRETMLVALAGH
+47 
-62 FTLRITEYDGTV
+62 
-74 AETLLDNPNEGALIP
+74 
-89 ADCPYQLTDFTEE
+89 
-102 TVVLRLTAAEKEIK
+102 IK

-127 QPEINNAIAQVLDS
+127 QPEINEAIAQVLDS
-141 GWYLHGKALRQFEE
+141 GWYLNGNALKQFEE
-155 EYAAFIGSEY
+155 AYAAFIGSEY

-175 LKLILMGEME
+175 LKLILMGEIE

-208 ITSVGLKPV
+208 ITSVGLTPV
-217 LIDARMDT
+217 LIDSRMDT

-240 TKALLTV
+240 TKALMTV

-252 LSVTPKMLELCR
+252 LSVTPKILELCR
-264 KHHLLLF
+264 KHQLLLF

-277 FACKMHA
+277 FAC
-284 KKSEACQMQVENSQ
+284 QMQVENSEA
-298 NSEVNGESI
+298 SRKSI

-331 AGAVTTN
+331 AGAITTN
-338 DRKLAEVITSLRDY
+338 DRKLAEVIISLRDY
-352 GRVSKYEY
+352 GRVSKYEFN
-360 DYQGLNSRMEELQAA
+360 YQGLNSRMEELQAA

-385 KEASER
+385 GEAKDR
-391 IKIARYYLS
+391 FQKVQYYLS
-400 KLDKRIVEHCIPERL
+400 KLDKKIVEHCIPKRL
-415 YEKESENVVH
+415 YEEEAENVVH

-441 SEHRVQTVCH
+441 SEHQVQTVYH
-451 YPIPPHQQPC
+451 YPIPPHQQSC

-467 LSFPVTERIAK
+467 LSFPVTERIAQ

-489 KQEELDRIINLIN
+489 KQGELDRIINLIN
-502 RFFEERGI
+502 RFFEEREI

>member
-1 MNKKIDI
+1 MNKKVDNT
-8 IKLQKIYDPRGT
+8 KLQKIFDPRST
-20 LVVAEEN
+20 QVAAEE
-27 THVPFEIGNTEWFSP
+27 
-42 KSTVT
+42 K
-47 TQHQRETMLVALAGH
+47 
-62 FTLRITEYDGTV
+62 
-74 AETLLDNPNEGALIP
+74 
-89 ADCPYQLTDFTEE
+89 
-102 TVVLRLTAAEKEIK
+102 IK

-127 QPEINNAIAQVLDS
+127 QPEINEAIAQVLDS
-141 GWYLHGKALRQFEE
+141 GWYLNGNALKQFEE
-155 EYAAFIGSEY
+155 AYAAFIGSEY

-175 LKLILMGEME
+175 LKLILMGEIE

-208 ITSVGLKPV
+208 ITSVGLTPV
-217 LIDARMDT
+217 LIDSRMDT

-240 TKALLTV
+240 TKALMTV

-252 LSVTPKMLELCR
+252 LSVTPKILELCR
-264 KHHLLLF
+264 KHQLLLF

-277 FACKMHA
+277 FAC
-284 KKSEACQMQVENSQ
+284 QMQVENSEA
-298 NSEVNGESI
+298 SRKSI

-331 AGAVTTN
+331 AGAITTN
-338 DRKLAEVITSLRDY
+338 DRKLAEIIISLRDY
-352 GRVSKYEY
+352 GRVSKYEFN
-360 DYQGLNSRMEELQAA
+360 YQGLNSRMEELQAA

-385 KEASER
+385 GEAKDR
-391 IKIARYYLS
+391 FQKVQYYLS
-400 KLDKRIVEHCIPERL
+400 KLDKKIVEHCIPKRL
-415 YEKESENVVH
+415 YEEEAENVVH

-441 SEHRVQTVCH
+441 SEHQVQTVYH
-451 YPIPPHQQPC
+451 YPIPPHQQSC

-467 LSFPVTERIAK
+467 LSFPVTERIAQ

-489 KQEELDRIINLIN
+489 KQGELDRIINLIN

>member
-1 MNKKIDI
+1 MNKKVDN
-8 IKLQKIYDPRGT
+8 IKLQKIFDPRST
-20 LVVAEEN
+20 QVAAEE
-27 THVPFEIGNTEWFSP
+27 
-42 KSTVT
+42 K
-47 TQHQRETMLVALAGH
+47 
-62 FTLRITEYDGTV
+62 
-74 AETLLDNPNEGALIP
+74 
-89 ADCPYQLTDFTEE
+89 
-102 TVVLRLTAAEKEIK
+102 IK

-127 QPEINNAIAQVLDS
+127 QPEINEAIAQVLDS
-141 GWYLHGKALRQFEE
+141 GWYLNGNALKEFEE
-155 EYAAFIGSEY
+155 AYAAFIGSEY

-175 LKLILMGEME
+175 LKLILMGEIE

-208 ITSVGLKPV
+208 ITSVGLTPV
-217 LIDARMDT
+217 LIDSRMDT

-240 TKALLTV
+240 TKALMTV

-252 LSVTPKMLELCR
+252 LSVTPKILELCR
-264 KHHLLLF
+264 KHRLLLF

-277 FACKMHA
+277 FAC
-284 KKSEACQMQVENSQ
+284 QMQVENS
-298 NSEVNGESI
+298 EVSRKSI

-331 AGAVTTN
+331 AGAITTN
-338 DRKLAEVITSLRDY
+338 DRKLAEVIISLRDY
-352 GRVSKYEY
+352 GRVSKYEFN
-360 DYQGLNSRMEELQAA
+360 YQGLNSRMEELQAA

-385 KEASER
+385 GEAKDR
-391 IKIARYYLS
+391 FRKVQYYLS
-400 KLDKRIVEHCIPERL
+400 KLDKKIVEHCIPKRL
-415 YEKESENVVH
+415 YEEESENVVH

-441 SEHRVQTVCH
+441 SEHQVQTVYH
-451 YPIPPHQQPC
+451 YPIPPHQQSC

-467 LSFPVTERIAK
+467 LSFPVTERIAQ

-489 KQEELDRIINLIN
+489 KQGELDRIINLIN

>member
-1 MNKKIDI
+1 MNKKVYN
-8 IKLQKIYDPRGT
+8 IKLQKIIDPRST
-20 LVVAEEN
+20 QVAAEE
-27 THVPFEIGNTEWFSP
+27 
-42 KSTVT
+42 K
-47 TQHQRETMLVALAGH
+47 
-62 FTLRITEYDGTV
+62 
-74 AETLLDNPNEGALIP
+74 
-89 ADCPYQLTDFTEE
+89 
-102 TVVLRLTAAEKEIK
+102 IK

-127 QPEINNAIAQVLDS
+127 QPEINEAIAQVLDS
-141 GWYLHGKALRQFEE
+141 GWYLNGNALKQFEE
-155 EYAAFIGSEY
+155 AYTAFIGSEY

-175 LKLILMGEME
+175 LKLILMGEIE

-208 ITSVGLKPV
+208 ITSVGLTPV
-217 LIDARMDT
+217 LIDSRMDT

-240 TKALLTV
+240 TKALMTV

-252 LSVTPKMLELCR
+252 LSVTPKILELCR
-264 KHHLLLF
+264 KHQLLLF

-277 FACKMHA
+277 FAC
-284 KKSEACQMQVENSQ
+284 QMQVENSEA
-298 NSEVNGESI
+298 SRKSI

-331 AGAVTTN
+331 AGAITTN
-338 DRKLAEVITSLRDY
+338 DRKLAEVIISLRDY
-352 GRVSKYEY
+352 GRVSKYEFN
-360 DYQGLNSRMEELQAA
+360 YQGLNSRMEELQAA

-385 KEASER
+385 GEAKDR
-391 IKIARYYLS
+391 FRKVQYYLS
-400 KLDKRIVEHCIPERL
+400 KLDKKIVEHCIPKRL
-415 YEKESENVVH
+415 YEEESENVVH

-441 SEHRVQTVCH
+441 SEHQVQTVYH
-451 YPIPPHQQPC
+451 YPIPPHQQSC

-467 LSFPVTERIAK
+467 LSFPVTERIAQ

-489 KQEELDRIINLIN
+489 KQGELDRIINLIN